1 MPLHDNGYLGR
12 HNQEWSKAHQEK
24 HKEVFGHLREVNR
37 LCHEYLREHAVNP
50 KNGPQ
55 VFATTYFS
63 RGLTCFQ
70 SIVALAERGLID
82 DVRALCRTLLQVSFR
97 LGAIS
102 KDTQVIKRLI
112 ASAESLRKK
121 QALLFKSGVIK
132 PPPNTREVDWDV
144 KIAEL
149 EAALDELGRSEV
161 TDKELAT
168 IADRLPDY
176 YSAYALLSD
185 AAHASVAD
193 IEALVEFDEKFNVV
207 GFRYGPHDRQFAAFT
222 LYAAKLQLEN
232 LIATDRIMQQR
243 LSEKIENLSKQNLL
257 LAQKPGNL
265 FNG

>member
-1 MPLHDNGYLGR
+1 
-12 HNQEWSKAHQEK
+12 
-24 HKEVFGHLREVNR
+24 
-37 LCHEYLREHAVNP
+37 
-50 KNGPQ
+50 
-55 VFATTYFS
+55 
-63 RGLTCFQ
+63 
-70 SIVALAERGLID
+70 LID
-82 DVRALCRTLLQVSFR
+82 DVRAFCRTLLQVSFR

-102 KDTQVIKRLI
+102 KDTEVIKRLI

-121 QALLFKSGVIK
+121 RALLFKSGVIK

-243 LSEKIENLSKQNLL
+243 VLASQLYKAGIRSLVPKLERLQGFTVARPALITKVGYRKKKYKRHWPRSKHPRKRQDF
-257 LAQKPGNL
+257 QPTTS
-265 FNG
+265 FDESQPVRTI